1 MKAKLDYYNS
11 HYRHVNANFD
21 LDRYRQILL
30 HEHRDILRKDSR
42 ILDVGCGTG
51 FLLKALELEGYEH
64 LWGVERDE
72 NQYREAVHRVQRAQ
86 LAHRDA
92 FEYLQSSGEKFD
104 VIFFYDLIEHIAKD
118 RIIPLLCLAH
128 ESLNGGGAL
137 IIKTPNADCPFAA
150 SRMRYIDFTHEVMFN
165 EESLKMVLRQAGFEE
180 ITCRPTRQR
189 SGPRRLPVALL
200 RAAANLFPRFFLF
213 AYFGP
218 PALRWILTPNFI
230 AVARKQVQG
239 GAP

>member
-1 MKAKLDYYNS
+1 MKAELDYYNS

-30 HEHRDILRKDSR
+30 HEHRDILRKDRR

-51 FLLKALELEGYEH
+51 FLLKALELEGYER

-72 NQYREAVHRVQRAQ
+72 NQYREAVQRVQRARVT
-86 LAHRDA
+86 HGDA

-104 VIFFYDLIEHIAKD
+104 VIFLYDLLEHIAKD
-118 RIIPLLCLAH
+118 QIIPLLCLVH
-128 ESLNGGGAL
+128 QSLAAGGAL

-150 SRMRYIDFTHEVMFN
+150 SRMRYIDFTHEVIFN
-165 EESLKMVLRQAGFEE
+165 EESIRMVLRQAGFAE
-180 ITCRPTRQR
+180 ITCRPTRQAP
-189 SGPRRLPVALL
+189 GPRRLPVALL

-230 AVARKQVQG
+230 AVARKQASG
-239 GAP
+239 EAP